1 MSEFMTNNPGSVIT
15 KMSFSQL
22 FSKAWYRTIKP
33 ENIINGF
40 RATGVCPLNRMA
52 IAAHVEVSSDLS
64 SSGEDEALQDC
75 DYFQLQEEPPMLAKL
90 QEETPIPPKP
100 FFSEEQ
106 IHLFQ
111 TRFENGYNLFI
122 DKDYVAWVNIH
133 HPEFLPSTSGDTYIS
148 TISDEVVVEQACIS
162 TASVSETLAETR
174 MVLSAISP
182 QDCEGDEFDA
192 HFGFPNNSPT
202 ETETITV
209 ADVAL
214 TVTDT
219 TFDSVDVTNTTAVPT
234 AVITNTSTNSTALTD
249 ITNTTPT
256 VAVTSTTTARKIVSP
271 LSEFLSLPKI
281 TPKRSKGGSKP
292 GPARVLTNEQSL
304 QLLMEKEKK
313 KKEEEEAKE
322 RRKREREEK
331 RKLREEEN
339 KKKAEEKQK
348 KIEERKRKVEEKA
361 KEQELKRSERKKKKD
376 IEISFKEKQTTSGYN
391 KIFTTRSKT
400 RRDSHGQQNNDGT
413 KNICIVCFGE
423 YENDLSPERLPL
435 KNWVQCTSPDCNK
448 WMHED
453 CTHQNTNGNLVC
465 LCGNE
470 FE

>member
-1 MSEFMTNNPGSVIT
+1 MFCIPPNTAHTTQPLDVSFFKPLKSNWSSVCHEFMTNNPGSVIT

-22 FSKAWYRTIKP
+22 VSKAWYRTIKP

-40 RATGVCPLNRMA
+40 CATGVCPLNRMA

-75 DYFQLQEEPPMLAKL
+75 DYFQLQEE
-90 QEETPIPPKP
+90 TPIPPKP
-100 FFSEEQ
+100 CFSEEQ

-111 TRFENGYNLFI
+111 IRFENGYNLFI

-133 HPEFLPSTSGDTYIS
+133 HPDFLPSTSGDTSIS
-148 TISDEVVVEQACIS
+148 TISDEVEVEQACIS

-182 QDCEGDEFDA
+182 QDCEGDVFDA
-192 HFGFPNNSPT
+192 HFAHT

-209 ADVAL
+209 ADVAP

-219 TFDSVDVTNTTAVPT
+219 TAFDSVDVTNTTAVQT

-256 VAVTSTTTARKIVSP
+256 VAVTSTTKARKIVSP

-281 TPKRSKGGSKP
+281 TPNRSKRGSKP
-292 GPARVLTNEQSL
+292 GPARVLTSEQSL

-322 RRKREREEK
+322 RRKWEREEK

-348 KIEERKRKVEEKA
+348 KIEERKR
-361 KEQELKRSERKKKKD
+361 
-376 IEISFKEKQTTSGYN
+376 
-391 KIFTTRSKT
+391 
-400 RRDSHGQQNNDGT
+400 
-413 KNICIVCFGE
+413 
-423 YENDLSPERLPL
+423 
-435 KNWVQCTSPDCNK
+435 
-448 WMHED
+448 
-453 CTHQNTNGNLVC
+453 
-465 LCGNE
+465 
-470 FE
+470 

>member
-1 MSEFMTNNPGSVIT
+1 MTNNPGSVIT

-52 IAAHVEVSSDLS
+52 IAAHVEVSNDLS

-75 DYFQLQEEPPMLAKL
+75 DYFQLQEEAPMLAKF

-133 HPEFLPSTSGDTYIS
+133 HPEFLPSTSGDTSIS
-148 TISDEVVVEQACIS
+148 TISDEVEVEQACIS

-209 ADVAL
+209 ADVAP
-214 TVTDT
+214 TVTDTT
-219 TFDSVDVTNTTAVPT
+219 TFDSVDVTNTTAVQT

-256 VAVTSTTTARKIVSP
+256 VAVTSTTTARNCVSY
-271 LSEFLSLPKI
+271 I
-281 TPKRSKGGSKP
+281 
-292 GPARVLTNEQSL
+292 
-304 QLLMEKEKK
+304 
-313 KKEEEEAKE
+313 
-322 RRKREREEK
+322 
-331 RKLREEEN
+331 
-339 KKKAEEKQK
+339 
-348 KIEERKRKVEEKA
+348 
-361 KEQELKRSERKKKKD
+361 
-376 IEISFKEKQTTSGYN
+376 
-391 KIFTTRSKT
+391 
-400 RRDSHGQQNNDGT
+400 
-413 KNICIVCFGE
+413 
-423 YENDLSPERLPL
+423 
-435 KNWVQCTSPDCNK
+435 
-448 WMHED
+448 
-453 CTHQNTNGNLVC
+453 
-465 LCGNE
+465 
-470 FE
+470 